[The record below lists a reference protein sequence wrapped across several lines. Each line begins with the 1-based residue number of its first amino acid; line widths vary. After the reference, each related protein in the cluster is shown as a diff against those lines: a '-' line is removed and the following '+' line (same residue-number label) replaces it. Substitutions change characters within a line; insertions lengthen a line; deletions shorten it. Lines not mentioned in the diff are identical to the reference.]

1 MMVMLIINIILIMM
15 MNMTIM
21 IMVMIE
27 DAENDWCIQ
36 LTLSFRV
43 LYPDIDNQINVF
55 VFPRLIGSQNF
66 SSQMTVE
73 LLSFKVIH

>member
-1 MMVMLIINIILIMM
+1 MMMNMMVMLIINIILIMM
-15 MNMTIM
+15 
-21 IMVMIE
+21 MVMIE